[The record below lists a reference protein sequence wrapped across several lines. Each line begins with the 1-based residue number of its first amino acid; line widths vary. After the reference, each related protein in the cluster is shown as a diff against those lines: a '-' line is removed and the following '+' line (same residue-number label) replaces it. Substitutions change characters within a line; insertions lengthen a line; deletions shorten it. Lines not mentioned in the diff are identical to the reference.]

1 MWLSRLIDALP
12 DSTEVAY
19 MTTEYRTPSK
29 RARALYSQDVH
40 AANTGIQVLSLEQWR
55 ERRRSAAE
63 LEAEGRALERLLEQ
77 SGRVLRNPT
86 PITAIGLVTGLM
98 APIVNLRACS
108 FHPVVAVRERQ
119 RHAAALRYLGERSE
133 RPLRFAVLTS
143 GQPVPLDGD
152 LRSRIGQ
159 FHRAISKLAHEARRR
174 FGIEFLMRVTEWT
187 YATGRGAHP
196 HANVVYRAG
205 RRMTAADW
213 TAFHELV
220 RRRMGNTHHHDAGEI
235 ENLGEAIGY
244 ILKSPPIGDLL
255 SCPDAVRAAAWLF
268 ESTTRLHMAQ
278 PMGALSAEVRDRKDH
293 GEKLVHLYERDA
305 NGRVTRPKL
314 CIVETNSGIDTTGT
328 AEEGSVET
336 NPGIDAPCVDEG
348 KSRNSNSRSRGAENL
363 VICKTLPQAK
373 FSHFLEPV
381 ALVMNYTPTPYT
393 VDGKAG
399 LQIIEEWKK
408 HALTHWKRNGA
419 PPPEDVVAMVKGHSV
434 HMSRITVPSGSDNDD
449 SLPSSEDGEKAFVI
463 PATED
468 SMESMNA
475 MDLVDDPDNDFWAHL
490 EAAPSVDDPDEEIP
504 W

>member
-1 MWLSRLIDALP
+1 MWLSRLIGALP
-12 DSTEVAY
+12 DPTEVAH
-19 MTTEYRTPSK
+19 MTTEYRNPLK
-29 RARALYSQDVH
+29 RARALYSLDVH
-40 AANTGIQVLSLEQWR
+40 AANTGIQVSSLEQWR

-77 SGRVLRNPT
+77 SGHVLRNPT

-98 APIVNLRACS
+98 APVVNLRACS

-119 RHAAALRYLGERSE
+119 RHADALRYLGERSE

-143 GQPVPLDGD
+143 GQPVPLGGD

-159 FHRAISKLAHEARRR
+159 FHRAISKLAHESRRR

-205 RRMTAADW
+205 QRMTAADW

-255 SCPDAVRAAAWLF
+255 LCPDAVRVAAWLF

-278 PMGALSAEVRDRKDH
+278 PMGALSTEVRDRKDH
-293 GEKLVHLYERDA
+293 GEKLARLYQRDA

-314 CIVETNSGIDTTGT
+314 CIVETNPGIVTTST
-328 AEEGSVET
+328 AGDGNVET
-336 NPGIDAPCVDEG
+336 NASIDATITDVDENRDSIG
-348 KSRNSNSRSRGAENL
+348 RSCGAENV

-381 ALVMNYTPTPYT
+381 ALVMNYTATPHT

-399 LQIIEEWKK
+399 LQIIDEWKK
-408 HALTHWKRNGA
+408 HALLDWERNGA
-419 PPPEDVVAMVKGHSV
+419 PPPDDVVAMVKGHSV
-434 HMSRITVPSGSDNDD
+434 HMNRITVPTGSESDKSSYSPESGQTD
-449 SLPSSEDGEKAFVI
+449 SAVSPVEELFRSTNS
-463 PATED
+463 
-468 SMESMNA
+468 
-475 MDLVDDPDNDFWAHL
+475 MDLADDPDTDFFAHL
-490 EAAPSVDDPDEEIP
+490 DADLTVDEPDDEIP